1 MGVEAVQG
9 GGFTLYVGDKYSVY
23 RERDKVIDG
32 RLAHDLVCTIVTK
45 ARTKIR
51 YSNYSARVFFSL
63 LICDHT
69 FGTMEY

>member
-9 GGFTLYVGDKYSVY
+9 GGGFTLSIGDKYSVY

-32 RLAHDLVCTIVTK
+32 RLAQDLVCTIATK

-51 YSNYSARVFFSL
+51 YSNEILCQSIL
-63 LICDHT
+63 LFTDL
-69 FGTMEY
+69 

>member
-9 GGFTLYVGDKYSVY
+9 GGFILSIGDKYSVY

-32 RLAHDLVCTIVTK
+32 RLAQDLVCTIATK

-51 YSNYSARVFFSL
+51 YSN
-63 LICDHT
+63 
-69 FGTMEY
+69 